1 MPYRSSKL
9 THLFRNFFEVI
20 GGVKLVICVNPSGS
34 EFDENLNVL
43 SFAEAAN
50 SIVCKREAPIAEFDI
65 QEMVAKAT
73 EKEKKNRRRTI
84 HEAWKGPVIL

>member
-1 MPYRSSKL
+1 M
-9 THLFRNFFEVI
+9 
-20 GGVKLVICVNPSGS
+20 KLVICINPGAA
-34 EFDENLNVL
+34 EFEENLNVL

-65 QEMVAKAT
+65 QEMVAKAA

-84 HEAWKGPVIL
+84 HEAWKGLVRFYLKNFGIHRLYGAYKL